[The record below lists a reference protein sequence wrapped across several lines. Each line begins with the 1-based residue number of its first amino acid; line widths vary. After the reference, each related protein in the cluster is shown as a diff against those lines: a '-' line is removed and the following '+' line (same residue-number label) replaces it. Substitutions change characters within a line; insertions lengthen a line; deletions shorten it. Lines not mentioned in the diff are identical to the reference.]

1 MRKIKCFILITM
13 MMLSGCSVFS
23 ESDSENI
30 PGVVIE
36 NDEVYSITFELPE
49 GESIEEVLGSE
60 VGSEHQ
66 MAITF
71 GNDTS
76 ISYWYVVENGGLLS
90 RYGNYYRYGPTA
102 EIVDATGVS
111 SPPAG
116 IILQNAPDQEDLFD
130 PEDVDLLSEKY
141 GISLNFDENSN

>member
-1 MRKIKCFILITM
+1 MKRIKYLILAITVV
-13 MMLSGCSVFS
+13 LSGCSIVS
-23 ESDSENI
+23 EPVSETM

-36 NDEVYSITFELPE
+36 NDEVYSVTFELPE

-60 VGSEHQ
+60 LGSEHQ

-102 EIVDATGVS
+102 ERVDATGVS

-116 IILQNAPDQEDLFD
+116 IMLHNAPDQEDLFD
-130 PEDVDLLSEKY
+130 PEDADILSEKY
-141 GISLNFDENSN
+141 GISLNFD

>member
-1 MRKIKCFILITM
+1 MKRIKYLILAITVV
-13 MMLSGCSVFS
+13 LSGCSIVYEPVS
-23 ESDSENI
+23 ETM

-36 NDEVYSITFELPE
+36 NDEVYSVTFELPE

-60 VGSEHQ
+60 LGSEHQ

-102 EIVDATGVS
+102 EIV
-111 SPPAG
+111 
-116 IILQNAPDQEDLFD
+116 ECY
-130 PEDVDLLSEKY
+130 DVVFHLLAERCLV
-141 GISLNFDENSN
+141 GRMLNQCEFFSGNLERSRQNSNDDIL

>member
-1 MRKIKCFILITM
+1 MKRIKYLILAITVV
-13 MMLSGCSVFS
+13 LSGCSIVS
-23 ESDSENI
+23 EPVSETM

-36 NDEVYSITFELPE
+36 NDEVYSVTFELSE

-60 VGSEHQ
+60 LGSEHQ

-116 IILQNAPDQEDLFD
+116 IMLHNAPDQEDLFD
-130 PEDVDLLSEKY
+130 PEDADILSEKY
-141 GISLNFDENSN
+141 GISLNFD

>member
-1 MRKIKCFILITM
+1 MKRIKYLILAITVV
-13 MMLSGCSVFS
+13 LSGCSIVS
-23 ESDSENI
+23 EPVSETM

-36 NDEVYSITFELPE
+36 NDEVYSVTFELSE

-60 VGSEHQ
+60 LGSEHQ
-66 MAITF
+66 MAIAF

-116 IILQNAPDQEDLFD
+116 IMLHNAPDQEDLFD
-130 PEDVDLLSEKY
+130 PEDADILSEKY
-141 GISLNFDENSN
+141 GISLNFD

>member
-1 MRKIKCFILITM
+1 MKRIKYLIILATIVV
-13 MMLSGCSVFS
+13 LSGCSIVS
-23 ESDSENI
+23 ELASETI

-36 NDEVYSITFELPE
+36 NDEVYSVTFELPE
-49 GESIEEVLGSE
+49 GETIEEVLGSE
-60 VGSEHQ
+60 LGSEHQ

-102 EIVDATGVS
+102 KIVDVTGVS

-116 IILQNAPDQEDLFD
+116 VILQNAPDQEDLFN
-130 PEDVDLLSEKY
+130 PEDADILSEKY
-141 GISLNFDENSN
+141 GISLNFN

>member
-1 MRKIKCFILITM
+1 MKRIKYLILATM
-13 MMLSGCSVFS
+13 MVLSGCSVFS
-23 ESDSENI
+23 GPASETI
-30 PGVVIE
+30 PGVVTE

-102 EIVDATGVS
+102 EIVDETGVS

-116 IILQNAPDQEDLFD
+116 IILQNTPDQEDLFD
-130 PEDVDLLSEKY
+130 PEDVNLLSEKY

>member
-1 MRKIKCFILITM
+1 MKRIKYLILEITVV
-13 MMLSGCSVFS
+13 LSGCSIVS
-23 ESDSENI
+23 EPVSETM

-36 NDEVYSITFELPE
+36 NDEVYSVTFELPE

-60 VGSEHQ
+60 LGSEHQ

-116 IILQNAPDQEDLFD
+116 IMLHNAPDQEDLFD
-130 PEDVDLLSEKY
+130 PEDADILSEKY
-141 GISLNFDENSN
+141 GISLNFD

>member
-1 MRKIKCFILITM
+1 MKRIKYLILAITVV
-13 MMLSGCSVFS
+13 LSGCSIVS
-23 ESDSENI
+23 EPVSETM

-36 NDEVYSITFELPE
+36 NDEVYSVTFELPE

-60 VGSEHQ
+60 LGSEHQ

-116 IILQNAPDQEDLFD
+116 IMLHNAPDPEDLFD
-130 PEDVDLLSEKY
+130 PEDADILSEKY
-141 GISLNFDENSN
+141 GISLNFD

>member
-1 MRKIKCFILITM
+1 M
-13 MMLSGCSVFS
+13 
-23 ESDSENI
+23 

-36 NDEVYSITFELPE
+36 NDEVYSVTFELPK

-60 VGSEHQ
+60 LGSEHQ

-116 IILQNAPDQEDLFD
+116 IMLHNAPDQEDLFD
-130 PEDVDLLSEKY
+130 PEDADILSEKY
-141 GISLNFDENSN
+141 GISLNFD

>member
-1 MRKIKCFILITM
+1 MKRIKYLILAITVV
-13 MMLSGCSVFS
+13 LSGCSIVS
-23 ESDSENI
+23 EPVSETM

-36 NDEVYSITFELPE
+36 NDEVYSVTFELPE

-60 VGSEHQ
+60 LGSEHQ

-76 ISYWYVVENGGLLS
+76 ISYWHVVENGGLLS

-116 IILQNAPDQEDLFD
+116 IMLHNAPDQEDLFD
-130 PEDVDLLSEKY
+130 PEDADILSEKY
-141 GISLNFDENSN
+141 GISLNFD

>member
-1 MRKIKCFILITM
+1 MKRIKYLILAITVV
-13 MMLSGCSVFS
+13 LSGCSIVS
-23 ESDSENI
+23 EPVSETM

-36 NDEVYSITFELPE
+36 NDEVYSVTFELRE

-60 VGSEHQ
+60 LGSEHQ

-116 IILQNAPDQEDLFD
+116 IMLHNAPDQEDLFD
-130 PEDVDLLSEKY
+130 PEDADILSEKY
-141 GISLNFDENSN
+141 GISLNFD